1 MDSFVAQYSG
11 WGLTLRTTQSRF
23 GLEGSSQTGAQS
35 TFSTAFTNG
44 FNSNSQPFRRCEAL
58 PEDMVTGVGTRR
70 THERTDFL
78 VEQFDPRVAWDAFGI
93 YDDVVVRDDMHEHIQ
108 G

>member
-11 WGLTLRTTQSRF
+11 WGLILRITQSKF
-23 GLEGSSQTGAQS
+23 GLERSSQSGAQS
-35 TFSTAFTNG
+35 TFSIAFTDG

-58 PEDMVTGVGTRR
+58 PEDMATGVGTRR

-78 VEQFDPRVAWDAFGI
+78 VEEFDSKVAWDAFGI
-93 YDDVVVRDDMHEHIQ
+93 YDDVVVRDDMHERIQ